1 MHSEPAAQGSTLLRK
16 TGCLLLF
23 LAALLGLRT
32 GMQYIDAKLTL
43 RGQQSQLI
51 RQQDIDPAALFYT
64 QSTLALRAEKTVRGQ
79 IAAARGQQC
88 SAVRDC

>member
-1 MHSEPAAQGSTLLRK
+1 MHSETPAQRSTLLPK
-16 TGCLLLF
+16 AGCLLLF

-32 GMQYIDAKLTL
+32 GIQYLDANLTL

-79 IAAARGQQC
+79 IAAARQQ
-88 SAVRDC
+88 